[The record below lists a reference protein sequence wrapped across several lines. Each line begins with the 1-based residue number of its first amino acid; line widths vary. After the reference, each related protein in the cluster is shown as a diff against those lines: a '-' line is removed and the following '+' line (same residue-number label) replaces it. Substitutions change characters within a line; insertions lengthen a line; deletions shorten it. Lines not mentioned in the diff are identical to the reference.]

1 MRNHNR
7 KRARRKSHEEAQG
20 NEIGMGEDER
30 NDRARRPGRGEGV
43 DGAGRGKC
51 ERKKAGVSD
60 KGKDGDAREEEE
72 ERANEDPRSS
82 RKG

>member
-30 NDRARRPGRGEGV
+30 NDRARRPGRG
-43 DGAGRGKC
+43 GRGKC

-72 ERANEDPRSS
+72 ERANKDPRSS
-82 RKG
+82 RRG